1 MNFEVDTFPENNLY
15 KLLRNIIENNN
26 LNTFGASDAFNK
38 LSIEL
43 VNNCQLTVNTHN
55 NICVISTPSLSPSL
69 KHMNKLVDNVVHS
82 MKVCVIDTSTLL
94 PIVYLNKTQNYF
106 DSYHVTD
113 IINTC
118 EYLTQKDAIKIYKHY
133 IGESVVMFFHDNE
146 WMLLIKNK
154 LHAIHSDY
162 LIASIFKQTLTRK
175 VDINQLDKNIVYE
188 FTLLHY
194 RLNKPV
200 TYPQWGEDFEEI
212 LYVNSTEK
220 YTMKFFLLDMPNKF
234 INNNRLYFSCFD
246 EMSLYLEGLHKSDK
260 QYKKLTLQGLLF
272 TYTRGGDIYKISLNT
287 RIYDKISAYFDDS
300 ENIHRTYLH
309 IYQKDKC
316 NDILTYVTNN
326 CYTIVRR
333 INISLKTLSKEILNI
348 YFLTRNKQNGELY
361 DILPKCYRDCLFN
374 IHKIFISKREKDI
387 INKDS
392 DGIMEKSSVTV
403 DNVYWYLK
411 SISTDTLI
419 TIYQVRKDL
428 LNNMKNI
435 PQQDDDIMYE
445 TCVNT
450 ILQTKL
456 MDYSD

>member
-1 MNFEVDTFPENNLY
+1 MNFDVDTFPENNLY

-26 LNTFGASDAFNK
+26 FNTFDTFDK
-38 LSIEL
+38 LSTEL
-43 VNNCQLTVNTHN
+43 VNKCQLTVNNHDD
-55 NICVISTPSLSPSL
+55 ICVISTPSLSPSL

-82 MKVCVIDTSTLL
+82 VKVCVIDSHTLL
-94 PIVYLNKTQNYF
+94 PIVYLNKTQNYS
-106 DSYHVTD
+106 DGYRVTD

-118 EYLTQKDAIKIYKHY
+118 EYLTQKDTIKIYKNY
-133 IGESVVMFFHDNE
+133 IGESVVMFFHNNG

-154 LHAIHSDY
+154 LHKIDSNY
-162 LIASIFKQTLTRK
+162 LVASIFKQTLANK
-175 VDINQLDKNIVYE
+175 IDIAHLNTNIVYE
-188 FTLLHY
+188 FMLLHY

-212 LYVNSTEK
+212 LYINSVEK
-220 YTMKFFLLDMPNKF
+220 YTLKIFLIDIPNKF

-260 QYKKLTLQGLLF
+260 QYKKLTSQGIMF
-272 TYTRGGDIYKISLNT
+272 TYIQGGDTYKISLNT
-287 RIYDKISAYFDDS
+287 RIYDKISTYFDDN
-300 ENIHRTYLH
+300 ENIHRTYMY

-326 CYTIVRR
+326 CYAIIRR

-348 YFLTRNKQNGELY
+348 YFLTRNKQNCDLY

-392 DGIMEKSSVTV
+392 DGLMEKRSVTV

-411 SISTDTLI
+411 NTSTDTLI

-428 LNNMKNI
+428 LNNIKNI
-435 PQQDDDIMYE
+435 SPSDNDIMYD
-445 TCVNT
+445 TCINT
-450 ILQTKL
+450 LLQTKL